1 MYEQQNN
8 RDRDQKM
15 MFSMQ
20 GVPQIKLICIN
31 YLNGLE
37 FWLLCVWLDDSI

>member
-20 GVPQIKLICIN
+20 EFPQIKLTLIN

-37 FWLLCVWLDDSI
+37 FLAIVRLVG